1 MQEMRELYQL
11 EDGKWVLYPYL
22 VTCTDNGVQE
32 QKYIDDLEFY
42 ESYKELHDG
51 FTIEDVQELTYTGEQ
66 LLRLNEIQGLSY
78 KDYDEIYDYVMTG
91 NIKTDSKI
99 FAVKVAEQT
108 RADIDYLSIM
118 TGVEL

>member
-42 ESYKELHDG
+42 ESYKELYNG
-51 FTIEDVQELTYTGEQ
+51 FTIDDVQQMAYTEEQ
-66 LLRLNEIQGLSY
+66 LARLAEVQGMKH
-78 KDYDEIYDYVMTG
+78 KDFDEICDYVMTG

>member
-42 ESYKELHDG
+42 ESYKELYNG
-51 FTIEDVQELTYTGEQ
+51 FTIDDVQQMAYTEEQ
-66 LLRLNEIQGLSY
+66 LARLAEVQGMKH
-78 KDYDEIYDYVMTG
+78 KDFDEIYDYVMTG

>member
-42 ESYKELHDG
+42 ESYKELYNG
-51 FTIEDVQELTYTGEQ
+51 FTIDDVQQMAYTEEQ
-66 LLRLNEIQGLSY
+66 LARLAEVQGMKY
-78 KDYDEIYDYVMTG
+78 KDFDEICDYVMTG